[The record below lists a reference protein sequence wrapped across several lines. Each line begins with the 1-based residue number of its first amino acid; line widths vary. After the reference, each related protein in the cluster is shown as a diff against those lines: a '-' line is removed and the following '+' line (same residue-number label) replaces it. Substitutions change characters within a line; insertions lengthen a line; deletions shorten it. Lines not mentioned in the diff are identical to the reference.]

1 MKTTT
6 KAALILTFLGFT
18 LTNGVLYSSDPPV
31 GNTGGPGETT
41 CQQAGCHNGGSYA
54 GSVTISGVPDE
65 VVANT
70 TYTITLTN
78 TSNAVRAGF
87 QLVCLNAANAQ
98 CGDLIA
104 GTGTSIELSGTKQ
117 YIRHSPGKSL
127 SGGKVSWTFS
137 WKAPA
142 TLTNSNKTITFYFAS
157 LAANGNASESG
168 DNVLK
173 DNKAVLFK
181 TGVGNKE
188 VADAIAVK
196 FFPNPT
202 KDFLTVELADYSNA
216 SLSLTNITGQVL
228 LQKNLTEKVS
238 KIDISYLTAGLYNA
252 QIQAGNKSV
261 SKKIVIH

>member
-1 MKTTT
+1 MKMTT
-6 KAALILTFLGFT
+6 KATLILLFLGFT

-41 CQQAGCHNGGSYA
+41 CQQSGCHNGGSYA
-54 GSVTISGVPDE
+54 GSVAISGLPAE

-70 TYTITLTN
+70 TYSITLTN

-104 GTGTSIELSGTKQ
+104 GTGTSIEVSGTKQ
-117 YIRHSPGKSL
+117 YIRHTPAKSM
-127 SGGKVSWTFS
+127 SGGKASWTFS

-142 TLTNSNKTITFYFAS
+142 TLTNTNKTITFYFAS
-157 LAANGNASESG
+157 LAANGNAGESG
-168 DNVLK
+168 DNVLT
-173 DNKAVLFK
+173 ATQTTLFK

-188 VADAIAVK
+188 VSDAIAVK

-202 KDFLTVELADYSNA
+202 KDFLTVELADYSDA
-216 SLSLTNITGQVL
+216 FLTLTDITGQVL
-228 LQKNLTEKVS
+228 LKKNLTEKVS
-238 KIDISYLTAGLYNA
+238 KVDISYLVAGLYNA

-261 SKKIVIH
+261 AKKIVIH